1 LNSLAQLASVPADS
15 PPPTMAAAF
24 INEVISS
31 HKVAV
36 FSKTFCPYCDKAK
49 RALASV
55 RADAFVVEL
64 DNRPDAAA
72 IQAELG

>member
-1 LNSLAQLASVPADS
+1 MA
-15 PPPTMAAAF
+15 AAAF
-24 INEVISS
+24 INEVIST

-49 RALASV
+49 HALASV
-55 RADAFVVEL
+55 GARAYVVEL
-64 DNRPDAAA
+64 DNRADAAA